1 MTMEM
6 PPQWDEARLKCS
18 ILGRRYPLDG
28 VRNEARA
35 GDRQRGQFDGANVL
49 IAEDVSCIAWLIC
62 EILTEGGYDIVG
74 PAASTRIAAELIAK
88 RRVDAALL
96 DVGLTDGPSFS
107 LAQSLAARGIPFA
120 FTTGCGPDEIPVH
133 LRDRPIIGKPMDL
146 ESLLNVTRELC
157 RPASQ
162 RIRPP

>member
-1 MTMEM
+1 MEM

-18 ILGRRYPLDG
+18 ILGRCYPLDG

-35 GDRQRGQFDGANVL
+35 GDRPRGQFDGANVL

-88 RRVDAALL
+88 E
-96 DVGLTDGPSFS
+96 
-107 LAQSLAARGIPFA
+107 ARGCCIARRRLDRRAEFFSGRISRSARGPVRIYDRMR
-120 FTTGCGPDEIPVH
+120 TG
-133 LRDRPIIGKPMDL
+133 
-146 ESLLNVTRELC
+146 
-157 RPASQ
+157 
-162 RIRPP
+162 